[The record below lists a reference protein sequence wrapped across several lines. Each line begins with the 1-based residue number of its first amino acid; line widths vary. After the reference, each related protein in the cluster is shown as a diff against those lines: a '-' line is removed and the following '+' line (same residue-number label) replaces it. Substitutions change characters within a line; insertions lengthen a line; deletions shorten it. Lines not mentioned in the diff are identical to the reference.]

1 MQKKYVIGV
10 DGGTESI
17 RAGVFDLL
25 GNPQAFASVSYP
37 TNFPVPGWAEQDP
50 EKWWKYLCRGTKRIL
65 LENNIDAKQILAIGI
80 SYQMHGLVLL
90 DTNKKLLRDAIIW
103 CDSRAV
109 DIGKKAAQEL
119 GEEKYGKHL
128 LNSPGNFT
136 ASKLKWVKE
145 NEKKIFDRV
154 SYFMLPPGSMK

>member
-1 MQKKYVIGV
+1 MYYIGYDIGSSSV
-10 DGGTESI
+10 KIALVETESKKRI
-17 RAGVFDLL
+17 SIISEPSEQMEIISMKP
-25 GNPQAFASVSYP
+25 N
-37 TNFPVPGWAEQDP
+37 WAEQDP
-50 EKWWKYLCRGTKRIL
+50 ENWWKYLCKGTKRIL

-80 SYQMHGLVLL
+80 SYQMHGLVFV

-103 CDSRAV
+103 CESRAV

-136 ASKLKWVKE
+136 ASKLKWVIE
-145 NEKKIFDRV
+145 NE
-154 SYFMLPPGSMK
+154 